1 MPTTTLVV
9 FLIFCSC
16 GRSDDASVKY
26 IRHGYVQIP
35 ASRAYLCMKHINV
48 NCSDIIYEPQSIEQP
63 TATILDGSTPIAS
76 GGNEKFSALDEYGV
90 NRWNRQILHVYS
102 YNQSHALFLLKWHF
116 TAMHKTDLFYIH
128 LTNRNYNVKE
138 KLSKK
143 MFEVERFCLSNA
155 QGLIDNDY
163 AMMCIVPKSQICC
176 VDGAFLAVWVI
187 GDTPNSHT
195 QIVDVRFTIHHTNNT
210 IHNDWNQ
217 TTPEDTTTILKL
229 SPCTAYEIIWES
241 YVKNS
246 VTDLIEIIAKQL
258 PVIVNDYIYFKL
270 KKNAQHEILQL
281 IKNVIG
287 LDVLLRNHSWTIN
300 IQQNNVT
307 TNNDAAHNF
316 ELDITTYCKQL
327 HENKNVNKNASS
339 VIGEKLFNNV
349 QSFKQHTIYLP
360 TLSDSTMENERN
372 LVSPSSSLTTLYEN
386 NNRSNN
392 NTYSPTKREM
402 EKILEMLNNNAHKC
416 HLLLLVT
423 LYNIVDKHY
432 TIYEC
437 RSLGQASKF
446 AATIPQIALDFQK
459 SNKEQDVIIAQPPE
473 L

>member
-1 MPTTTLVV
+1 MIKFFAMPTTTLVV

-217 TTPEDTTTILKL
+217 TTPEDTTTSTTTTTTTMIPTIPEDTTTSTTTTTTTMIPP
-229 SPCTAYEIIWES
+229 SPE
-241 YVKNS
+241 
-246 VTDLIEIIAKQL
+246 D
-258 PVIVNDYIYFKL
+258 
-270 KKNAQHEILQL
+270 
-281 IKNVIG
+281 
-287 LDVLLRNHSWTIN
+287 
-300 IQQNNVT
+300 T
-307 TNNDAAHNF
+307 TTS
-316 ELDITTYCKQL
+316 TTTTTTTMIPTTP
-327 HENKNVNKNASS
+327 EDTTTSTTTTTTTMIPTTPEDTTTS
-339 VIGEKLFNNV
+339 TTTTTTTMSTSPEDDLFNLEFT
-349 QSFKQHTIYLP
+349 Q
-360 TLSDSTMENERN
+360 
-372 LVSPSSSLTTLYEN
+372 
-386 NNRSNN
+386 
-392 NTYSPTKREM
+392 NTCCSCRR
-402 EKILEMLNNNAHKC
+402 C
-416 HLLLLVT
+416 
-423 LYNIVDKHY
+423 DKL
-432 TIYEC
+432 I
-437 RSLGQASKF
+437 
-446 AATIPQIALDFQK
+446 
-459 SNKEQDVIIAQPPE
+459 
-473 L
+473 

>member
-1 MPTTTLVV
+1 M
-9 FLIFCSC
+9 
-16 GRSDDASVKY
+16 
-26 IRHGYVQIP
+26 
-35 ASRAYLCMKHINV
+35 N
-48 NCSDIIYEPQSIEQP
+48 NIIV
-63 TATILDGSTPIAS
+63 L
-76 GGNEKFSALDEYGV
+76 EK
-90 NRWNRQILHVYS
+90 NPN
-102 YNQSHALFLLKWHF
+102 N
-116 TAMHKTDLFYIH
+116 
-128 LTNRNYNVKE
+128 
-138 KLSKK
+138 
-143 MFEVERFCLSNA
+143 
-155 QGLIDNDY
+155 ND
-163 AMMCIVPKSQICC
+163 
-176 VDGAFLAVWVI
+176 
-187 GDTPNSHT
+187 
-195 QIVDVRFTIHHTNNT
+195 DVRHYFYTLSTFI
-210 IHNDWNQ
+210 IS
-217 TTPEDTTTILKL
+217 ILKL

-270 KKNAQHEILQL
+270 KKNAQHVCIISLSKNILPEEPLYLHKSSFNDNLIVFLNIKEILQL

-372 LVSPSSSLTTLYEN
+372 LVSPSLTTLYEN